1 MSRLY
6 KRLSVIVFSL
16 IPHTIIFLYLLRY
29 IFSLVIDSM
38 KYKITGDNLQLVTVE
53 LSPGEKVYGEA
64 GTMVYMSSNMSM
76 EAKMR
81 GGLLKAIGRKFAG
94 ETIFLTEFA
103 PTEGE
108 GIVAFGGSAPGT
120 IKPIEL
126 APGRE
131 FIVQKD
137 AFLCA
142 EDTVELSVEFQ
153 RKLGSVFFGG
163 EGFILER
170 LSGEGTTFIHACGDF
185 VEFDLQSGQKMKVDT
200 GCVVGWDGT
209 VDYDIERVK
218 GIKTMFFG
226 GEGLFLTTLR
236 GPGKIIIQSMTL
248 HNLASALAPFLP
260 SAKGTPDTSGSSGI
274 VGTLLKETIGR

>member
-1 MSRLY
+1 MN
-6 KRLSVIVFSL
+6 
-16 IPHTIIFLYLLRY
+16 
-29 IFSLVIDSM
+29 
-38 KYKITGDNLQLVTVE
+38 YKITGDNLQLVTVE
-53 LSPGEKVYGEA
+53 LRAGEKVYGEA
-64 GTMVYMSSNMSM
+64 GAMVYMSSNMNM
-76 EAKMR
+76 EAKMK

-94 ETIFLTEFA
+94 ETMFLTEFA
-103 PTEGE
+103 PAGGE
-108 GIVAFGGSAPGT
+108 GLVAFGGNAPGT
-120 IKPIEL
+120 IKPVEV
-126 APGRE
+126 ASGRD

-142 EDTVELSVEFQ
+142 EDRVELSVEFQ
-153 RKLGSVFFGG
+153 RRLGSVFFGG

-170 LSGEGTTFIHACGDF
+170 ISGEGTAFIHACGDF
-185 VEFDLQSGQKMKVDT
+185 VEFDLQSGQTIKVDT

-226 GEGLFLTTLR
+226 GEGIFLTALT

-260 SAKGTPDTSGSSGI
+260 GGKGSSDSSGSSGV
-274 VGTLLKETIGR
+274 VGTLFKETIGR

>member
-1 MSRLY
+1 ME
-6 KRLSVIVFSL
+6 
-16 IPHTIIFLYLLRY
+16 
-29 IFSLVIDSM
+29 
-38 KYKITGDNLQLVTVE
+38 YKITGDNLQLVTVE
-53 LSPGEKVYGEA
+53 LNAGEKMYGEA
-64 GTMVYMSSNMSM
+64 GTMVYMSSNIAM
-76 EAKMR
+76 EAKMK
-81 GGLLKAIGRKFAG
+81 GGLMKAIGRKFAG
-94 ETIFLTEFA
+94 ETMFLTEFTPA
-103 PTEGE
+103 GGE
-108 GIVAFGGSAPGT
+108 GLVAFGGSAPGT

-126 APGRE
+126 AAGKD

-142 EDTVELSVEFQ
+142 EDSVDLSVAFQ
-153 RKLGSVFFGG
+153 RRLGSVFFGG

-185 VEFDLQSGQKMKVDT
+185 VEFELQTGQTMKVDT

-209 VDYDIERVK
+209 VGYEIERVK

-226 GEGLFLTTLR
+226 GEGLFLTSLR

-260 SAKGTPDTSGSSGI
+260 TQQGSSGTSGSSG
-274 VGTLLKETIGR
+274 VLGTLIDETIGR

>member
-1 MSRLY
+1 
-6 KRLSVIVFSL
+6 
-16 IPHTIIFLYLLRY
+16 
-29 IFSLVIDSM
+29 M

-53 LSPGEKVYGEA
+53 LSAGETVYGEA
-64 GTMVYMSSNMSM
+64 GTMVYMSPNVNM
-76 EAKMR
+76 EAKMK
-81 GGLLKAIGRKFAG
+81 GGLMKAIGRKFAG
-94 ETIFLTEFA
+94 ETMFLTEFSPA
-103 PTEGE
+103 GGE
-108 GIVAFGGSAPGT
+108 GLVAFGGNAPGT
-120 IKPIEL
+120 IKPVEL
-126 APGRE
+126 AAGRE

-153 RKLGSVFFGG
+153 RRLGSVFFGG

-170 LSGEGTTFIHACGDF
+170 ISGEGTAFIHACGDF
-185 VEFDLQSGQKMKVDT
+185 VEFDLDAGQAMKVDT

-209 VDYDIERVK
+209 VGYDIERVK

-260 SAKGTPDTSGSSGI
+260 STQGRSGTSGSSGV
-274 VGTLLKETIGR
+274 VGTLLGETIGKR